1 MKECWQIIYAS
12 RRTGQFLLLFG
23 CLLFVPVSVRAQG
36 LTEGVKLF
44 NARDYEGAVKKFSSL
59 VQTQPNSADA
69 YYYLGASCHRSG
81 RTSDARRYYDYIMV
95 RFPGSKAAEYAKT
108 AAASLSPA
116 GASTAEKSDKKE
128 SAAKGS
134 ASGTK
139 DKADEIGELQGPDE
153 DRVPLTKGH
162 GGHMF
167 VPVIINGHRL
177 EMIYDTGAES
187 TCVSLTAWTRAGN
200 KAPVRAPDSLVM
212 GTGGLDG
219 SWYEPVTFGMGK
231 FSRTMNISIIK
242 SMPEG
247 IDGLVG
253 QNFFKDLQYNL
264 TGSANYIH
272 LLRKNSRTAST
283 SVPYNT
289 IDVPF
294 ARAGNNMVVIV
305 NVNGEPIEMIF
316 DTGCGTT
323 SISRFQASA
332 IGLRATDGQYYKGS
346 ASGVGGSHSVT
357 AFRVESINLQGIEKR
372 NFMITTSSNNFN
384 LLGMDF
390 LGDRRFVIDNEKSL
404 IRFFR

>member
-1 MKECWQIIYAS
+1 MQECRQIIYAS
-12 RRTGQFLLLFG
+12 RRTGQFLLLIG
-23 CLLFVPVSVRAQG
+23 CLLFVPVSVQAQG

-81 RTSDARRYYDYIMV
+81 RTADARRYYDYIMV

-128 SAAKGS
+128 AAGKDSAP
-134 ASGTK
+134 GTK
-139 DKADEIGELQGPDE
+139 DRINEIGELQGPDE
-153 DRVPLTKGH
+153 DRVPLTVGNN
-162 GGHMF
+162 GHMF
-167 VPVIINGHRL
+167 VPVTMNGRRL
-177 EMIYDTGAES
+177 EMIYDTGAEA
-187 TCVSLTAWTRAGN
+187 TCVSLSAWTRAGN
-200 KAPVRAPDSLVM
+200 KAPARPADDM
-212 GTGGLDG
+212 MRGTGGVDG
-219 SWYEPVTFGMGK
+219 FWIEPVTFGMGK

-242 SMPEG
+242 SLPQGM
-247 IDGLVG
+247 DGLVG

-294 ARAGNNMVVIV
+294 TRAGNNMHVTV
-305 NVNGEPIEMIF
+305 NVNGHPLEMTF

-323 SISRFQASA
+323 SISRLQASA
-332 IGLRATDGQYYKGS
+332 IGLRATDGQYFEGS
-346 ASGVGGSHSVT
+346 ASGVGGSHSVI

>member
-1 MKECWQIIYAS
+1 MSWQIV
-12 RRTGQFLLLFG
+12 RTVFRLGLFLLFIG
-23 CLLFVPVSVRAQG
+23 SLLSLPLSAFAQG
-36 LTEGVKLF
+36 MDEGVKLF
-44 NARDYEGAVKKFSSL
+44 NSRNYEGAVKKFSAL

-81 RTSDARRYYDYIMV
+81 RTADARRYYDYIMV

-108 AAASLSPA
+108 AAASLAPA
-116 GASTAEKSDKKE
+116 GASTAEKSDKKG
-128 SAAKGS
+128 AAGKDS

-139 DKADEIGELQGPDE
+139 DRINEIGELQGPDE
-153 DRVPLTKGH
+153 DRVPLTVGNN
-162 GGHMF
+162 GHMF
-167 VPVIINGHRL
+167 VPVTMNGRRL
-177 EMIYDTGAES
+177 EMIYDTGAEA
-187 TCVSLTAWTRAGN
+187 TCVSLSAWTRAGN
-200 KAPVRAPDSLVM
+200 KVPARPADDMMR
-212 GTGGLDG
+212 GTGGVDG
-219 SWYEPVTFGMGK
+219 FWIEPVTFGMGK

-242 SMPEG
+242 SLPQGM
-247 IDGLVG
+247 DGLVG

-294 ARAGNNMVVIV
+294 TRAGNNMHVMV
-305 NVNGEPIEMIF
+305 NVNGHPLEMTF

-332 IGLRATDGQYYKGS
+332 IGLRATDGQYYEGS
-346 ASGVGGSHSVT
+346 ASGVGGSHSVIG
-357 AFRVESINLQGIEKR
+357 FRVESINLQGIEKR